1 MNFHQTPHA
10 VKRPLT
16 PCLQPSVE
24 TKLKG
29 AVQTTGILKPF
40 TNKCVKNDVI
50 VQDRQRKF
58 VHTKGNFLVMKHQ
71 TTF

>member
-50 VQDRQRKF
+50 VQDR
-58 VHTKGNFLVMKHQ
+58 
-71 TTF
+71 